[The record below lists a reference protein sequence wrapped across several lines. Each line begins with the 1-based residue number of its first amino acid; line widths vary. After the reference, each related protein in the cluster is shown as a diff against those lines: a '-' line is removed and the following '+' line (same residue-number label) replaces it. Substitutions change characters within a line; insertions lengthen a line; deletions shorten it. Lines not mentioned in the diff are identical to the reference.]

1 MFWQSH
7 KPSREKECTAPDF
20 VWFNKRAA
28 TARVTTAR
36 DLAFFRKEADSFTPR
51 YGDSLKSTPRKVIP
65 SDVVSGFAYG
75 KKVRPSTP
83 IDEVISHRFAEYA
96 EDELRKYYTDLRDEQ
111 ENGSSQ
117 VRKIHLTN
125 AAQGHATNAKKAH
138 HQEETREDR
147 GNFKIKKYQNVY
159 SKVDNGRNNARRNSA
174 NAILAQLGKEKE
186 EVSAQASAELP
197 TQRDDEQVILG
208 AYDTM

>member
-7 KPSREKECTAPDF
+7 RPSREKECTAPDF

-28 TARVTTAR
+28 SARVTNTR
-36 DLAFFRKEADSFTPR
+36 DLAFYKKETESSTPR
-51 YGDSLKSTPRKVIP
+51 YGDSFKNTPRKVIP

-83 IDEVISHRFAEYA
+83 IDEVISHRFAEAA
-96 EDELRKYYTDLRDEQ
+96 EDELRKYYTELRDDQ
-111 ENGSSQ
+111 ENGASQ

-125 AAQGHATNAKKAH
+125 AAQGHALNGKKAY

-147 GNFKIKKYQNVY
+147 GNFKIKKYQNVNC
-159 SKVDNGRNNARRNSA
+159 KVDNGRNNARRNSA

-186 EVSAQASAELP
+186 GVSAQASDCPDQL
-197 TQRDDEQVILG
+197 DHEQFILG